1 MTTAELADR
10 LAITDLVS
18 HLGLWLDEKRF
29 DDARSVLVEDVS
41 VSTPGGQAQGIERV
55 VAQASRNHED
65 DTQHAITNV
74 LIDVDGDRATVGANL
89 VVTFARDGARIATH
103 GERYRFQAVRT
114 PEGWRLSRIEVKP
127 VWRAD

>member
-1 MTTAELADR
+1 MTTEEIADR

-29 DDARSVLVEDVS
+29 DDARSVLTEDAS
-41 VSTPGGQAQGIERV
+41 VSTPGGTAEGIDRV

-65 DTQHAITNV
+65 ATQHRITNV
-74 LIDVDGDRATVGANL
+74 LIDLDGDRATVGANL
-89 VVTFARDGARIATH
+89 VVTFARDGVPRATL

-114 PEGWRLSRIEVKP
+114 PEGWRLSRVEVKP
-127 VWRAD
+127 VWKTD